1 MTDKEYIQVM
11 QWILDGEELEFLLT
25 HSQWIDSGINSAIS
39 MQDKI
44 NSIDRDVRYRVKQS
58 QRYIPY
64 DSNNAWKLIGKVV
77 RRKSWDQDR
86 SVMLLSFNYN
96 RFQYYN
102 DCVVHTEEL
111 FLHWEFVTESN
122 NNNDKIIGVLK

>member
-1 MTDKEYIQVM
+1 M
-11 QWILDGEELEFLLT
+11 QWIFGGEELEFLRS

-77 RRKSWDQDR
+77 RRKSWNPDR

-102 DCVVHTEEL
+102 NCSVHTEEL

-122 NNNDKIIGVLK
+122 NKNDKTVEVLK